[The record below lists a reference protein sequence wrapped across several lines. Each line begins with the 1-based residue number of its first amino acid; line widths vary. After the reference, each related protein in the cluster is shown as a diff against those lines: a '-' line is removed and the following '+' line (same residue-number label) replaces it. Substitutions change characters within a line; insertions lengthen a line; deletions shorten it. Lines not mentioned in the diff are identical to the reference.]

1 MSQQVE
7 SISLMDTR
15 TRALV
20 MAGCLL
26 GIFTA
31 AMDQTIV
38 GTALPQVVADL
49 QGLQHIAWVFT
60 AFMVTSTTTV
70 AVVGRLSDLFGRK
83 PFFLLGVAIL
93 VLGSA
98 LAGLSQSMTQLIIFR
113 GIQGFGAGMIM
124 ATAWA
129 IIGDVF
135 PPAERARWT
144 GVMTGVF
151 AVASVIG
158 PLLGGWITDNLSWHW
173 VFYVNLPLG
182 ALALVVF
189 VLVMPSVR
197 PQSVHRSLD
206 RLGMSVL
213 VIAVVPLVLAFSW
226 GGSQYDW
233 LSPEVVGLMALAFVA
248 TLVFLRVE
256 RDAVEPIIPL
266 SLFRSSIF
274 AVVIAVTFLTAMG
287 MFGSVSYIPLFV
299 QSVIGTSATNSG
311 LVTMPMMLTMSITSA
326 AVGQVLARTG
336 RYRIFLVVGLAV
348 MTLGMFMLA
357 QMDVHSSRGEATRDM
372 VVLGIGLGAVMPILM
387 LVALNTTSHQML
399 GVTTSTIQFMRSVG
413 ATLGVALMGSLL
425 NSRLQSELVS
435 QTPSEVTQNV
445 PASLLQSLQDPEIL
459 RDAGTMQKVHE
470 AFLGLGNQGE
480 QLFQAALGATKT
492 ALAMGIT
499 YAFLVGAFITA
510 GALVIGIFLKEVPL
524 RQTHVVVAEGAL
536 PPDSSHDEARPKA
549 VEPAPIADP
558 ALLEAGDAP
567 AGPPAGPMDLA
578 EP

>member
-1 MSQQVE
+1 
-7 SISLMDTR
+7 
-15 TRALV
+15 
-20 MAGCLL
+20 
-26 GIFTA
+26 
-31 AMDQTIV
+31 
-38 GTALPQVVADL
+38 
-49 QGLQHIAWVFT
+49 
-60 AFMVTSTTTV
+60 
-70 AVVGRLSDLFGRK
+70 
-83 PFFLLGVAIL
+83 
-93 VLGSA
+93 
-98 LAGLSQSMTQLIIFR
+98 
-113 GIQGFGAGMIM
+113 
-124 ATAWA
+124 
-129 IIGDVF
+129 
-135 PPAERARWT
+135 
-144 GVMTGVF
+144 
-151 AVASVIG
+151 
-158 PLLGGWITDNLSWHW
+158 
-173 VFYVNLPLG
+173 
-182 ALALVVF
+182 
-189 VLVMPSVR
+189 VLVM
-197 PQSVHRSLD
+197 
-206 RLGMSVL
+206 
-213 VIAVVPLVLAFSW
+213 AVVPLMLAFSW

-233 LSPEVVGLMALAFVA
+233 LSPEVVGLLAVAFVA

-256 RDAVEPIIPL
+256 WDAVEPIIPL

-311 LVTMPMMLTMSITSA
+311 LVTMPMMLTMSITAA

-348 MTLGMFMLA
+348 MTLGMFMLS

-413 ATLGVALMGSLL
+413 ATLGVAMMGSLL

-470 AFLGLGNQGE
+470 AFLGFGSQGE

-524 RQTHVVVAEGAL
+524 RTSYGIVAQGAL
-536 PPDSSHDEARPKA
+536 APDDSPDEARPKA
-549 VEPAPIADP
+549 FEPAPIADP
-558 ALLEAGDAP
+558 TLLEADDAP
-567 AGPPAGPMDLA
+567 AGAPAGPMDLA